1 LRGQARLVRSPALM
15 SNRPRLVRVAVCVAV
30 GLGLISFVDA
40 RGFRKYFRLEREVR
54 AIAERNRRLS
64 EQNESL
70 KREIQA
76 LRSDPEAIER
86 AAREELGF
94 TKPDEMVIKLE

>member
-1 LRGQARLVRSPALM
+1 M
-15 SNRPRLVRVAVCVAV
+15 SNPSRLVRVAVCVAV
-30 GLGLISFVDA
+30 GLGVISFVDA

-70 KREIQA
+70 KREIEA
-76 LRSDPEAIER
+76 LRSDPEAIDR